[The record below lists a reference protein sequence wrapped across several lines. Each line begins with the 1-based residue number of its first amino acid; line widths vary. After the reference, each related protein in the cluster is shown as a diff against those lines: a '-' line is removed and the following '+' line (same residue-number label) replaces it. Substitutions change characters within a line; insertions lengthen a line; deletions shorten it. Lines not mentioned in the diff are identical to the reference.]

1 MYSSSTTEGSI
12 GKARKDLDRCAH
24 ILNEVLDNGSGILG
38 TGNQLSSP
46 DLTRLNLMVFMLI
59 SVTWCYSEV

>member
-1 MYSSSTTEGSI
+1 MYSSSSTDGSI

-38 TGNQLSSP
+38 TGNQLKFTFSS
-46 DLTRLNLMVFMLI
+46 LN
-59 SVTWCYSEV
+59 

>member
-38 TGNQLSSP
+38 TGNQLSS
-46 DLTRLNLMVFMLI
+46 LNP
-59 SVTWCYSEV
+59 